1 MRFKVD
7 ENLPDEVAALLRA
20 AGHEADTVI
29 QEQMGGAVDAVVDDI
44 CRREE
49 RVLITFDKGF
59 GNIRTHPPSERPG
72 VILLRLRHQ
81 NTASVLAVMTRLL
94 SLLSPEAVFRRLWVV
109 DETDMRIRE

>member
-1 MRFKVD
+1 LRFKVD

-20 AGHEADTVI
+20 AGHDAETVI
-29 QEQMGGAVDAVVDDI
+29 QEQMGGAVDVVVDET

-59 GNIRTHPPSERPG
+59 GNIRTHPPCERPG

-81 NTASVLAVMTRLL
+81 DTASVLAVTTRLL
-94 SLLSPEAVFRRLWVV
+94 ALLSRESVFHRLWVV
-109 DETDMRIRE
+109 DETDVRVRE